1 MILML
6 KEETMIKKKNDSID
20 VIDLKNI
27 TEELFILVRTCYNQG
42 NNDIKLIVLDNCMK
56 IVLDSLQRESD
67 LKQLKAVFDSIS
79 GVNED

>member
-67 LKQLKAVFDSIS
+67 LKQLKAVFDNIS
-79 GVNED
+79 GVNGD

>member
-1 MILML
+1 
-6 KEETMIKKKNDSID
+6 MIKKKNDSID
-20 VIDLKNI
+20 IIDLKNI

-67 LKQLKAVFDSIS
+67 LKQLKAVFDNIS
-79 GVNED
+79 GVNGD

>member
-1 MILML
+1 
-6 KEETMIKKKNDSID
+6 MIKKKNDSID

-67 LKQLKAVFDSIS
+67 LKQLKAVFDNIS
-79 GVNED
+79 GVNGD

>member
-1 MILML
+1 
-6 KEETMIKKKNDSID
+6 MIKKKNDSID

-42 NNDIKLIVLDNCMK
+42 NDIKLIVLDNCMK

-67 LKQLKAVFDSIS
+67 LKQLKAVFDNIS
-79 GVNED
+79 GVNGD